1 MFYREKTVDN
11 GILEKLG
18 KNVVVYK
25 KKNKQKM
32 DFSLMNYNNFDL
44 INRPDLINS
53 TNYNNDFNFDDLL
66 WNMWTGVGSFPAT
79 PQQLAAYQQQQA
91 AHYQQ
96 QQAAGANLPPPR
108 DFSTLTPV
116 EQDTL
121 LQQMGLDRS
130 QVATNVQ
137 MQPAAAQTQQQYQYA
152 VAPSQA
158 AAPQQQPVEQQQ
170 QYLPVPEAPPHYSNR
185 YNHSR
190 EAQGQPS
197 QVVYQQ
203 QQQQAHQLPQRLC
216 LFLSSNCSVS
226 NHSGCCFYEGS

>member
-1 MFYREKTVDN
+1 
-11 GILEKLG
+11 
-18 KNVVVYK
+18 
-25 KKNKQKM
+25 M

-53 TNYNNDFNFDDLL
+53 TNYNNDYNFDDLL

-108 DFSTLTPV
+108 DFSTLSPV

-137 MQPAAAQTQQQYQYA
+137 MQPAAAQAQTQQQYQYA

-158 AAPQQQPVEQQQ
+158 AQQQQQPVEQQQ

-190 EAQGQPS
+190 EAQGQPA

-203 QQQQAHQLPQRLC
+203 QQQGHQLPQRLC
-216 LFLSSNCSVS
+216 LFLS
-226 NHSGCCFYEGS
+226 